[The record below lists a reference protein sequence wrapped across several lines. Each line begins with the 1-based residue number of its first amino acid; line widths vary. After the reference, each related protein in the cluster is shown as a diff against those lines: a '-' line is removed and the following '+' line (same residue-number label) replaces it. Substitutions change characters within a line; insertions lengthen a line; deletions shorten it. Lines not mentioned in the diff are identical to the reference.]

1 MASMPGIAPGEGEF
15 LVRNHLS
22 DLATMVVVVAF
33 VLDREL
39 KLKTRLRFEFAQFEK
54 PAVQPEWRL
63 N

>member
-1 MASMPGIAPGEGEF
+1 
-15 LVRNHLS
+15 
-22 DLATMVVVVAF
+22 MVVVVAF